1 MKSKRNL
8 DWLERKLEA
17 LRCFDGSLLG
27 YVGSSP
33 DVKQLAAKLSVSPS
47 EVLKLDANENFFV
60 DADFLNGVFGEVL
73 EDVDLR
79 LYDPK
84 AMVDLGKALGG
95 YAGVPSECVVVGS
108 GSEQLIDFIVQFFL
122 EKSDEAISI
131 VPSFIMYEKRVWL
144 SGAKLITVPLKAD
157 LSLDVDGILE
167 KVTAKTKLIFVC
179 SPNNP
184 TGNQFG
190 WDEIEALADGSST
203 VVVVDEAYAEFGDY
217 SVCPLAV
224 DKRNVVV
231 VRTLSKAFGL
241 AGLRFGYFVANKD
254 LASALSEA
262 IPYTVSTVVARFV
275 ERLLNRL
282 DVVKSWIEGVKSERK
297 RLIKELRSLSGVEV
311 FDSKA
316 NFVTFKPKAD
326 VERIYRGLLERG
338 VVVKDLGDLP
348 VIGHCL
354 RVTVGLPYMNDV
366 FLQALKEVLSR
377 EGFD

>member
-1 MKSKRNL
+1 MNNKGNL
-8 DWLERKLEA
+8 NWLEKKLRV
-17 LRCFDGSLLG
+17 LRSFDGSLLG

-33 DVKQLAAKLSVSPS
+33 DVKQLAAKLGVSPS

-60 DADFLNGVFGEVL
+60 DADFLNGVFVEVL
-73 EDVDLR
+73 KDVDLR

-122 EKSDEAISI
+122 EKGDEAISI
-131 VPSFIMYEKRVWL
+131 VPSFFMYEKRVWL

-167 KVTAKTKLIFVC
+167 KVTEKTRLVFIC

-184 TGNQFG
+184 TGNEFG
-190 WDEIEALADGSST
+190 WREIEALADGCSA
-203 VVVVDEAYAEFGDY
+203 VVVVDEAYAEFGEG
-217 SVCPLAV
+217 SVCSKAV
-224 DKRNVVV
+224 EKENVIAVK
-231 VRTLSKAFGL
+231 TFSKAFGL
-241 AGLRFGYFVANKD
+241 AGLRFGYFVANSD
-254 LASALSEA
+254 LASALSQA
-262 IPYTVSTVVARFV
+262 IPYTVSTVTARFV
-275 ERLLNRL
+275 EKLLNRL
-282 DVVKSWIEGVKSERK
+282 DAVKGWIDGVKGERE
-297 RLIKELRSLSGVEV
+297 RLLKGLRSLGGVEV

-316 NFVTFKPKAD
+316 NFVTFKPKAG
-326 VERIYRGLLERG
+326 VKRVYKGLLERG
-338 VVVKDLGDLP
+338 VVVKDLSELP

-377 EGFD
+377 KGFG